1 MGVFEWFRKPGPSV
15 PPAPA
20 QPSGRPPFPL
30 PTTED
35 LYDLFAVTQ
44 NASEERIRQGFKEL
58 ALKFHPDRN
67 PDDPIAERKY
77 REITEAYRILMDPQM
92 RAAYDR
98 WRAGRPAPAA
108 PPRPPPPPTTM
119 YPMQV
124 PQQPEE
130 GPGQRPGG
138 PRSPGSAPMAPMQAQ
153 PLQPQR
159 APGPWETMFG
169 PVGEQQPAPA
179 AFFTPFRATQPEPAP
194 VRPAAP
200 PPFARPPS
208 PPFAAPS
215 VPAQVPQQVYQRP
228 MPPALAQLDLP
239 SVQEVAQLIY
249 QTWPLEEIWSITRQE
264 RQRPAFAQSG
274 VAHVDQVAGFRPG
287 ALEYELG
294 EDLGLP
300 PWFIEQYLSHG
311 KAGFETLWTQ
321 VFAPM
326 FQIVTAALDGLK
338 PGDLPGK
345 FGLDIDEQGSRADLL
360 YSERRR

>member
-15 PPAPA
+15 PTPPP

-30 PTTED
+30 PTED
-35 LYDLFAVTQ
+35 LYEIFGVQ
-44 NASEERIRQGFKEL
+44 PNASEERIRQAFKEQ

-77 REITEAYRILMDPQM
+77 REISEAYRILMDPQM

-98 WRAGRPAPAA
+98 WRSGRPAPAA
-108 PPRPPPPPTTM
+108 PPRPPPATM
-119 YPMQV
+119 YPVPV
-124 PQQPEE
+124 PQPPEE
-130 GPGQRPGG
+130 AAPQRPGG
-138 PRSPGSAPMAPMQAQ
+138 PRVPTPPASMVPAAPP
-153 PLQPQR
+153 R

-169 PVGEQQPAPA
+169 PVAEQQPSAA
-179 AFFTPFRATQPEPAP
+179 AFFAPFPPTSRESRPSAAP
-194 VRPAAP
+194 P

-208 PPFAAPS
+208 PPFAQP
-215 VPAQVPQQVYQRP
+215 PMQPQVPSPIYQRP
-228 MPPALAQLDLP
+228 MPPALAQMDLP

-249 QTWPLEEIWSITRQE
+249 HTWPLEEIWGIARAE

-274 VAHVDQVAGFRPG
+274 VIHVDQIAGFRPG
-287 ALEYELG
+287 AVEYELG

-311 KAGFETLWTQ
+311 RAGFEALWNQ
-321 VFAPM
+321 IFAPM
-326 FQIVTAALDGLK
+326 FQIVTAAFDGLK
-338 PGDLPGK
+338 PDDLPGK
-345 FGLDIDEQGSRADLL
+345 FGIDIDQQGTRADLM